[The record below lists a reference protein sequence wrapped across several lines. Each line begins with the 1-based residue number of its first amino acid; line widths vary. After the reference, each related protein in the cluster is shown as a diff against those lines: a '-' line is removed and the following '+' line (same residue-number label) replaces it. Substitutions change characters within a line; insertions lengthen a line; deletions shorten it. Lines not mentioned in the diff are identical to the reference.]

1 LKTNNQMQ
9 LLRFQLDDLLSRMP
23 DKPSEQSRAA
33 FNAFEKAGFPTTK
46 WEDWRFTSVKLLQEK
61 EWRLSLPSDLPSD
74 ISGISTGSGITPY
87 SINFINGHF
96 QPHLSF
102 LPPEVDILNFT
113 DFYNNNSLP
122 IFNVQH
128 KHNPFYLLNTALFDS
143 GQAIIIPDNT
153 TIEEPIEVNYI
164 KTGLTDLIMF
174 QPRTIIQVGSGSE
187 VSIIESHV
195 GDNNLAYFT
204 NNRSE
209 IKVGAHSRLNY
220 LSFQKDSLQA
230 YHIHS
235 VVIDQK
241 RNSLVSAGFFN
252 IGSLLSRKNVITHLN
267 CEGAE
272 LNMFGLS
279 QSANVQHMDIQSIV
293 YHNSPNC
300 SSTQLFK
307 NILSGQSKGVFNGR
321 VIVSKDAQK
330 TDARQSNKNL
340 ILSENAKM
348 NSDPQLEIYADDVKC
363 SHGSTTGALD
373 EEAIFYLRSRGLDMI
388 EAKSLLIDGFAGE
401 IMHSIPT
408 DDIKNILEQK
418 LNNTP
423 N

>member
-1 LKTNNQMQ
+1 MKNNDNMMHLRLQ
-9 LLRFQLDDLLSRMP
+9 LNDLLNRMP
-23 DKPSEQSRAA
+23 DKPAKQSRVA
-33 FNAFEKAGFPTTK
+33 FDAFRNTGFPTTK
-46 WEDWRFTSVKLLQEK
+46 WEDWRFTSVSDLQRAD
-61 EWRLSLPSDLPSD
+61 WRLSLPSDLPSD
-74 ISGISTGSGITPY
+74 LSGISTDTGITPY

-102 LPPEVDILNFT
+102 LPPEVEIFNLT

-122 IFNVQH
+122 IFDVQH
-128 KHNPFYLLNTALFDS
+128 KHDPFYLLNTALFDS

-153 TIEEPIEVNYI
+153 TIEKPIDINYI
-164 KTGLTDLIMF
+164 KTGFTDLIMF

-209 IKVGAHSRLNY
+209 IQVGTKSRLNY
-220 LSFQKDSLQA
+220 LSFQEDSLQA

-235 VVIDQK
+235 VVIDQE

-252 IGSLLSRKNVITHLN
+252 IGSLLSCNNVLTHLN
-267 CEGAE
+267 GEGAE

-307 NILSGQSKGVFNGR
+307 NILSGRSKGVFKGQ

-330 TDARQSNKNL
+330 TDARQSNKN
-340 ILSENAKM
+340 ILLSNDARM

-363 SHGSTTGALD
+363 SHGSTTGAMD
-373 EEAIFYLRSRGLDMI
+373 EDAIFYLRSRGLDLF

-401 IMHSIPT
+401 IIHKIS
-408 DDIKNILEQK
+408 DKNIRKIITQK
-418 LNNTP
+418 IRNLKI
-423 N
+423 